1 MRRAQYD
8 DVYYDW
14 VKNRVFLEFLDYE
27 DEECFARTLN
37 RVHYR

>member
-14 VKNRVFLEFLDYE
+14 VENRVFLEFLDYE
-27 DEECFARTLN
+27 DEECFARTLHS
-37 RVHYR
+37 VHYR